1 MACTDT
7 VLICAERTSI
17 VEQAKNGT
25 RKGGRKAL
33 WAAVAVIAI
42 AAAGLTGYKITL
54 EKTITSQLEKRGGK
68 ASSVEADFLGRIH
81 LRDVTLPL
89 KDGSNVRIA
98 SVDGR
103 PKFLFL
109 TGMLNAS
116 GIDTEIGNYKISI
129 PSVAIEDA
137 NFDTA
142 MLKDTFGNSGLT
154 LPERVG
160 RFSAKRLT
168 AQEIK
173 VVQTVANNEQNI
185 VYKDV
190 ALEDINL
197 GKVARYTAGGTIF
210 DFTIQVPGEDGEKVT
225 DKMTGTMGAAEG
237 KDIDGVFLTRLY
249 TEKAGPDDK
258 EAKPVYGPF
267 SAKNIVMKT
276 KDANFSYDE
285 IRSNGFTAR
294 MPAVPFTE
302 TLEKLQSLENADE
315 LSQEETRELILQLSS
330 LFDTIGKGDVE
341 MLGMKIE
348 PTDASKGKGGIER
361 VAVAFDNQRMDATI
375 KGLAFSE
382 GQDYMKMEEASLK
395 GFSWATS
402 VEALKKFAALN
413 EDEVENFPFTTMLP
427 EFGTLRV
434 VGIDADLP
442 YEKSEDVDAGE
453 ENADEGEQAAT
464 EESSVPSLPERIQF
478 AMKSYEV
485 ALNKPYNG
493 IPTDVRVAYE
503 DMSIKVP
510 TQADDEFY
518 QQLRKLGYDSLTMS
532 SNFEASWDEANQDL
546 IIKDISISGKDMGS
560 VSMSGLM
567 GGLTKEFFSGDKV
580 MMQVALLGLKA
591 KQVNLKVEEK
601 GIIANAI
608 KIYAEEKDMSEDEVR
623 GTMSLMAAA
632 ALQELAAEQPQLQDV
647 ATAFSTFLAKPNI
660 FELTV
665 KSKAEKG
672 IGALEMVAASQ
683 DPTLLLDKVD
693 IEAKAE

>member
-1 MACTDT
+1 M
-7 VLICAERTSI
+7 
-17 VEQAKNGT
+17 EQAKNGT

-42 AAAGLTGYKITL
+42 AAAGLTGYKFTL

-116 GIDTEIGNYKISI
+116 GINTEIGNYRISI

-137 NFDTA
+137 NVDSA

-197 GKVARYTAGGTIF
+197 GKVARYTAGSTDF
-210 DFTIQVPGEDGEKVT
+210 DFTVEVPGEDGEKVT
-225 DKMTGTMGAAEG
+225 DKMTGTMGVAEG
-237 KDIDGVFLTRLY
+237 KDIDGVFLARLY

-276 KDANFSYDE
+276 KDVTFSYDE
-285 IRSNGFTAR
+285 VRSNGFSAR
-294 MPAVPFTE
+294 MPAVPFSE
-302 TLEKLQSLENADE
+302 TMQKLQSLDKTDE
-315 LSQEETRELILQLSS
+315 PSPAETRELILQLTS
-330 LFDTIGKGDVE
+330 LFETLGKGDVE
-341 MLGMKIE
+341 LIGMKIE
-348 PTDASKGKGGIER
+348 PADASKGKGGIER
-361 VAVAFDNQRMDATI
+361 IAVAFDNQKMDATI
-375 KGLAFSE
+375 KGFDFAE

-402 VEALKKFAALN
+402 IEGLKKFASLS
-413 EDEVENFPFTTMLP
+413 DDQVENFPYTTMLP
-427 EFGTLRV
+427 EFGTLRIA
-434 VGIDADLP
+434 GIDADLP
-442 YEKSEDVDAGE
+442 YDQSEEVDAGE
-453 ENADEGEQAAT
+453 ENADDAAQAST
-464 EESSVPSLPERIQF
+464 EETSVPSLPERIQF

-503 DMSIKVP
+503 DMSLKVP
-510 TQADDEFY
+510 AQGSDEFY
-518 QQLRKLGYDSLTMS
+518 QQLRKLGYDRLIIS
-532 SNFEASWDEANQDL
+532 SNFEANWDEANQNL

-567 GGLTKEFFSGDKV
+567 GGFTKEFFSGDKV
-580 MMQVALLGLKA
+580 MTQVALLGLKA
-591 KQVNLKVEEK
+591 RQVNLKIEEK
-601 GIIANAI
+601 GLIA
-608 KIYAEEKDMSEDEVR
+608 KGLKMYADENNMSEDEVR
-623 GTMSLMAAA
+623 STVSLIAAA
-632 ALQELAAEQPQLQDV
+632 ALQELTADQPQLQDV
-647 ATAFSTFLAKPNI
+647 VAAFSAFLAKPNI
-660 FELTV
+660 FELVV
-665 KSKAEKG
+665 KAKTDKG

-683 DPTLLLDKVD
+683 DPLTLLDKVD
-693 IEAKAE
+693 IEAKTE

>member
-54 EKTITSQLEKRGGK
+54 ENTITSQLEKRGGK

-116 GIDTEIGNYKISI
+116 GIDTEIGNYKVSI

-237 KDIDGVFLTRLY
+237 KDIDGVFLARLY

-361 VAVAFDNQRMDATI
+361 VAVAFDNQKMDATI

-478 AMKSYEV
+478 AMKNYEV

>member
-1 MACTDT
+1 M
-7 VLICAERTSI
+7 
-17 VEQAKNGT
+17 EQAKNGT

-54 EKTITSQLEKRGGK
+54 ENTITSQLEKRGGK

-116 GIDTEIGNYKISI
+116 GIDTEIGNYKVSI

-154 LPERVG
+154 LPDRVG

-237 KDIDGVFLTRLY
+237 KDIDGVFLARLY

-348 PTDASKGKGGIER
+348 PTDSSKGKGSIER
-361 VAVAFDNQRMDATI
+361 VAVAFDNQKMDATI

-478 AMKSYEV
+478 AMKNYEV

>member
-1 MACTDT
+1 
-7 VLICAERTSI
+7 
-17 VEQAKNGT
+17 VEQARNGT

-42 AAAGLTGYKITL
+42 AAAGLTGYKFTL

-116 GIDTEIGNYKISI
+116 GINTEIGNYRISI

-137 NFDTA
+137 NFDSA

-197 GKVARYTAGGTIF
+197 GKVARYTAGSTDF
-210 DFTIQVPGEDGEKVT
+210 DFTVEVPGEDGEKVT
-225 DKMTGTMGAAEG
+225 DKMTGTMGVAEG
-237 KDIDGVFLTRLY
+237 KDIDGVFLARLY

-276 KDANFSYDE
+276 KDVTFSYDE
-285 IRSNGFTAR
+285 VRSNGFSAR
-294 MPAVPFTE
+294 MPAVPFSE
-302 TLEKLQSLENADE
+302 TMQKLQSLDKTDE
-315 LSQEETRELILQLSS
+315 PSPAETRELILQLTS
-330 LFDTIGKGDVE
+330 LFETLGKGDVE
-341 MLGMKIE
+341 LIGMKIE
-348 PTDASKGKGGIER
+348 PADASKGKGGIER
-361 VAVAFDNQRMDATI
+361 IAVAFDNQKMDATI
-375 KGLAFSE
+375 KGFDFAE

-402 VEALKKFAALN
+402 IEGLKKFASLS
-413 EDEVENFPFTTMLP
+413 DDQVENFPYTTMLP
-427 EFGTLRV
+427 EFGTLRIA
-434 VGIDADLP
+434 GIDADLP
-442 YEKSEDVDAGE
+442 YDQSEDVDAGE
-453 ENADEGEQAAT
+453 ENTGDAAQAST
-464 EESSVPSLPERIQF
+464 EETSVPSLPERIQF

-503 DMSIKVP
+503 DMSLKVP
-510 TQADDEFY
+510 AQGSDEFY
-518 QQLRKLGYDSLTMS
+518 QQLRKLGYDRLIIS
-532 SNFEASWDEANQDL
+532 SNFEANWDEANQNL

-567 GGLTKEFFSGDKV
+567 GGFTKEFFSGDKV
-580 MMQVALLGLKA
+580 MTQVALLGLKA
-591 KQVNLKVEEK
+591 RQVNLKIEEK
-601 GIIANAI
+601 GLIA
-608 KIYAEEKDMSEDEVR
+608 KGLKMYADENNMSEDEVR
-623 GTMSLMAAA
+623 STVSLIAAA
-632 ALQELAAEQPQLQDV
+632 ALQELTADQPQLQDV
-647 ATAFSTFLAKPNI
+647 VAAFSAFLAKPNI
-660 FELTV
+660 FELVV
-665 KSKAEKG
+665 KAKTDKG

-683 DPTLLLDKVD
+683 DPLTLLDKVD
-693 IEAKAE
+693 IEAKTE

>member
-1 MACTDT
+1 M
-7 VLICAERTSI
+7 
-17 VEQAKNGT
+17 EQAKNGT

>member
-54 EKTITSQLEKRGGK
+54 ENTITSQLEKRGGK

-116 GIDTEIGNYKISI
+116 GIDTEIGNYKVSI

-237 KDIDGVFLTRLY
+237 KDIDGVFLARLY

-315 LSQEETRELILQLSS
+315 LSKEETRELILQLSS

-361 VAVAFDNQRMDATI
+361 VAVAFDNQKMDATI

-478 AMKSYEV
+478 AMKNYEV

>member
-1 MACTDT
+1 M
-7 VLICAERTSI
+7 
-17 VEQAKNGT
+17 EQAKNGT

-42 AAAGLTGYKITL
+42 AAAGLTGYKFTL
-54 EKTITSQLEKRGGK
+54 EKTITSQLEKRGGT

-116 GIDTEIGNYKISI
+116 GINTEIGNYRISI

-137 NFDTA
+137 NFDSA

-173 VVQTVANNEQNI
+173 VVQTVANNAQNI

-197 GKVARYTAGGTIF
+197 GKVARYTAGSTDF
-210 DFTIQVPGEDGEKVT
+210 DFTVEVPGEDGEKVT
-225 DKMTGTMGAAEG
+225 DKMTGTMGVAEG
-237 KDIDGVFLTRLY
+237 KDIDGVFLARLY

-276 KDANFSYDE
+276 KDVTFSYDE
-285 IRSNGFTAR
+285 VRSNGFSAR

-302 TLEKLQSLENADE
+302 TMQKLQSLEKTDE
-315 LSQEETRELILQLSS
+315 PSPAETRELILQLTS
-330 LFDTIGKGDVE
+330 LFETLGKGDVE
-341 MLGMKIE
+341 LIGMKIE
-348 PTDASKGKGGIER
+348 PADASKGKGGIER
-361 VAVAFDNQRMDATI
+361 IAVAFDNQKMDATI
-375 KGLAFSE
+375 KGFDFAE

-402 VEALKKFAALN
+402 IEALKKFASLS
-413 EDEVENFPFTTMLP
+413 DDQVENFPYTTMLP
-427 EFGTLRV
+427 EFGTLRIA
-434 VGIDADLP
+434 GIDADLP
-442 YEKSEDVDAGE
+442 YDQSEEVDAGE
-453 ENADEGEQAAT
+453 ENADDAAQAST
-464 EESSVPSLPERIQF
+464 EETSVPSLPERIQF

-503 DMSIKVP
+503 DMSLKVP
-510 TQADDEFY
+510 AQGSDEFY
-518 QQLRKLGYDSLTMS
+518 QQLRKLGYDRLIIS
-532 SNFEASWDEANQDL
+532 SNFEANWDEANQNL

-567 GGLTKEFFSGDKV
+567 GGFTKEFFSGDKV
-580 MMQVALLGLKA
+580 MTQVALLGLKA
-591 KQVNLKVEEK
+591 RQVNLKIEEK
-601 GIIANAI
+601 GLIA
-608 KIYAEEKDMSEDEVR
+608 KGLKMYADENNMSEDEVR
-623 GTMSLMAAA
+623 STVSLIAAA
-632 ALQELAAEQPQLQDV
+632 ALQELTADQPQLQDV
-647 ATAFSTFLAKPNI
+647 VAAFSAFLAKPNI
-660 FELTV
+660 FELVV
-665 KSKAEKG
+665 KAKTDKG

-683 DPTLLLDKVD
+683 DPLTLLDKVD
-693 IEAKAE
+693 IEAKTE

>member
-1 MACTDT
+1 M
-7 VLICAERTSI
+7 
-17 VEQAKNGT
+17 EQAKNGT

-116 GIDTEIGNYKISI
+116 GIDTEIGNYKVSI
-129 PSVAIEDA
+129 PNVAIEDA

-225 DKMTGTMGAAEG
+225 DKMAGTMGAAEG
-237 KDIDGVFLTRLY
+237 KDIDGVFLARLY

-315 LSQEETRELILQLSS
+315 LSQDETRELILQLSS

-361 VAVAFDNQRMDATI
+361 VAVAFDNQKMDATI

-413 EDEVENFPFTTMLP
+413 KDEVENFPFTTMLP

-478 AMKSYEV
+478 AMKNYEV

>member
-1 MACTDT
+1 M
-7 VLICAERTSI
+7 
-17 VEQAKNGT
+17 EQAKNGT

-54 EKTITSQLEKRGGK
+54 ENTITSQLEKRGGK

-116 GIDTEIGNYKISI
+116 GIDTEIGNYKVSI

-348 PTDASKGKGGIER
+348 PTDSSKGKGSIER
-361 VAVAFDNQRMDATI
+361 VAVAFDNQKMDATI

-478 AMKSYEV
+478 AMKNYEV

>member
-1 MACTDT
+1 M
-7 VLICAERTSI
+7 
-17 VEQAKNGT
+17 EQAKNGT

-54 EKTITSQLEKRGGK
+54 ENTITSQLEKRGGK

-116 GIDTEIGNYKISI
+116 GIDTEIGNYKVSI

-237 KDIDGVFLTRLY
+237 KDIDGVFLARLY

-361 VAVAFDNQRMDATI
+361 VAVAFDNQKMDATI

-478 AMKSYEV
+478 AMKNYEV

>member
-237 KDIDGVFLTRLY
+237 KDIDGVFLARLY

-315 LSQEETRELILQLSS
+315 LSQDETRELILQLSS

-361 VAVAFDNQRMDATI
+361 VAVAFDNQKMDATI

>member
-1 MACTDT
+1 
-7 VLICAERTSI
+7 

-42 AAAGLTGYKITL
+42 AAAGLTGYKFTL

-129 PSVAIEDA
+129 PSVVIDDA
-137 NFDTA
+137 NFDST

-190 ALEDINL
+190 ALEDITL
-197 GKVARYTAGGTIF
+197 GKVARYTAGGTDF
-210 DFTIQVPGEDGEKVT
+210 DFTIEVPGEDGEKVT
-225 DKMTGTMGAAEG
+225 DKMTGSMGVAEG
-237 KDIDGVFLTRLY
+237 KDIDGVFLARLY

-276 KDANFSYDE
+276 KDVTFSYDE
-285 IRSNGFTAR
+285 VRSNGFSAR

-302 TLEKLQSLENADE
+302 TLQKLQALEKADE
-315 LSQEETRELILQLSS
+315 LSPAETRELILQLTS
-330 LFDTIGKGDVE
+330 LFETIGKGDVE
-341 MLGMKIE
+341 MIGLKIE
-348 PTDASKGKGGIER
+348 PVDASKGKGGIEHI
-361 VAVAFDNQRMDATI
+361 AVAFDNQKMDATI
-375 KGLAFSE
+375 KGLGFAE

-402 VEALKKFAALN
+402 IEALKKFASLS
-413 EDEVENFPFTTMLP
+413 DDQVENFPYTTMLP

-442 YEKSEDVDAGE
+442 YDKSEDVDAGE
-453 ENADEGEQAAT
+453 EPADDADQAPT
-464 EESSVPSLPERIQF
+464 EETSVPSLPERIQF

-503 DMSIKVP
+503 DMSLKVP
-510 TQADDEFY
+510 AQGSDEFY
-518 QQLRKLGYDSLTMS
+518 QQLRKLGYDRLTMS
-532 SNFEASWDEANQDL
+532 SNFEANWDEANQTL
-546 IIKDISISGKDMGS
+546 NIKDISISGKDMGS

-567 GGLTKEFFSGDKV
+567 GGFTKEFFSGDKV
-580 MMQVALLGLKA
+580 MTQVALLGLKA
-591 KQVNLKVEEK
+591 KQVNLKIEEK
-601 GIIANAI
+601 GIIAKGI
-608 KIYAEEKDMSEDEVR
+608 KMYAEENNMSEDEVR
-623 GTMSLMAAA
+623 STVSLMAAA
-632 ALQELAAEQPQLQDV
+632 ALQELAADQPQLQDV

-665 KSKAEKG
+665 KAKADKG

-683 DPTLLLDKVD
+683 DPLTLLDKVD

>member
-1 MACTDT
+1 M
-7 VLICAERTSI
+7 
-17 VEQAKNGT
+17 EQAKNGT

-42 AAAGLTGYKITL
+42 AAAGLAGYKITL
-54 EKTITSQLEKRGGK
+54 EKTITAQLEKRGGA

-89 KDGSNVRIA
+89 KDGANVRIA
-98 SVDGR
+98 AVDGR

-137 NFDTA
+137 NFDSA

-160 RFSAKRLT
+160 RFSAKRVT
-168 AQEIK
+168 APEIRLI
-173 VVQTVANNEQNI
+173 QAVANNEQNV

-190 ALEDINL
+190 ALEGINL
-197 GKVARYTAGGTIF
+197 GKVAHYTVGGTAF
-210 DFTIQVPGEDGEKVT
+210 DFTIQLPGEDGEKVT

-237 KDIDGVFLTRLY
+237 KDIDGVFLARLY

-276 KDANFSYDE
+276 KDASFSYDE

-302 TLEKLQSLENADE
+302 TMEKLQSFENADE
-315 LSQEETRELILQLSS
+315 LSPEETRKLILQISS

-348 PTDASKGKGGIER
+348 PADATKGKGGIER
-361 VAVAFDNQRMDATI
+361 IAVAFDHQKMDATI
-375 KGLAFSE
+375 KGLAISE

-402 VEALKKFAALN
+402 VEALKKFAALR
-413 EDEVENFPFTTMLP
+413 EEEVENFPFTTMLP
-427 EFGTLRV
+427 EFGTLQV
-434 VGIDADLP
+434 VGVDVDLP
-442 YEKSEDVDAGE
+442 YDESEDVNAVE
-453 ENADEGEQAAT
+453 ENADDPDQAIA
-464 EESSVPSLPERIQF
+464 EESAVPSLPERMQF
-478 AMKSYEV
+478 TMKSYEV

-503 DMSIKVP
+503 DLSVKLP
-510 TQADDEFY
+510 KDDSYEFY
-518 QQLRKLGYDSLTMS
+518 QRLQRRGYDRLTMS
-532 SNFEASWDEANQDL
+532 SNFEASWDEASQNL
-546 IIKDISISGKDMGS
+546 TIKDISISGKDMAAI
-560 VSMSGLM
+560 SMSGLM

-591 KQVNLKVEEK
+591 RQVNLKIQDY
-601 GIIANAI
+601 GIIA
-608 KIYAEEKDMSEDEVR
+608 KGMQLYAEENDMTEEDVR
-623 GTMSLMAAA
+623 DVVSSLATAF
-632 ALQELAAEQPQLQDV
+632 LQGLNDEQPQLQNV
-647 ATAFSTFLAKPNI
+647 VTAFSTFLAKPNI

-672 IGALEMVAASQ
+672 LGALDVLAASQ
-683 DPTLLLDKVD
+683 NPVTLLDKVD
-693 IEAKAE
+693 IEARTE

>member
-1 MACTDT
+1 M
-7 VLICAERTSI
+7 
-17 VEQAKNGT
+17 EQAKNGT

-89 KDGSNVRIA
+89 KDGSNVHIA

-116 GIDTEIGNYKISI
+116 GIDTEFGNYKISI

-137 NFDTA
+137 NFDSA

-173 VVQTVANNEQNI
+173 VVQTVAKNEQNI

-197 GKVARYTAGGTIF
+197 GKVARYTAGSTDF
-210 DFTIQVPGEDGEKVT
+210 DFTVEVPGEDGENVT

-237 KDIDGVFLTRLY
+237 KDIDGVFLARLY

-276 KDANFSYDE
+276 KDASFSYDE

-302 TLEKLQSLENADE
+302 TLQKLQSLEKADE
-315 LSQEETRELILQLSS
+315 LSPAETRELILQLTS
-330 LFDTIGKGDVE
+330 LFETIGKGDVE

-348 PTDASKGKGGIER
+348 PADASKGKGGIER
-361 VAVAFDNQRMDATI
+361 IAVAFDNQKMDATI
-375 KGLAFSE
+375 KGFDFAE

-402 VEALKKFAALN
+402 IEALKKFASLS
-413 EDEVENFPFTTMLP
+413 DDQVENFPYTTMLP
-427 EFGTLRV
+427 ELGTLRIA
-434 VGIDADLP
+434 GIDADLP
-442 YEKSEDVDAGE
+442 YDQSEDVDAVE
-453 ENADEGEQAAT
+453 ENADDADQAST
-464 EESSVPSLPERIQF
+464 EETSVPSLPERIQF
-478 AMKSYEV
+478 ALKSYEV

-503 DMSIKVP
+503 DMSLKVP
-510 TQADDEFY
+510 AQGSDEFY
-518 QQLRKLGYDSLTMS
+518 QQLRKLGYDRLIIS
-532 SNFEASWDEANQDL
+532 SNFEANWDEANQNL

-567 GGLTKEFFSGDKV
+567 GGFTKEFFSGDKV
-580 MMQVALLGLKA
+580 MTQVALLGLKA
-591 KQVNLKVEEK
+591 RQVNLKIEEK
-601 GIIANAI
+601 GIIAKGI
-608 KIYAEEKDMSEDEVR
+608 KMYAKENNMSEDEVR
-623 GTMSLMAAA
+623 STVSLVAAA
-632 ALQELAAEQPQLQDV
+632 ALQELAADQPQLQEV
-647 ATAFSTFLAKPNI
+647 AAAFSTFLAKPNI
-660 FELTV
+660 FELVV
-665 KSKAEKG
+665 KAKADKG

-683 DPTLLLDKVD
+683 DPLTLLDKVD
-693 IEAKAE
+693 IEAKTE

>member
-1 MACTDT
+1 M
-7 VLICAERTSI
+7 
-17 VEQAKNGT
+17 EQAKNGT

-42 AAAGLTGYKITL
+42 AAAGLTGYKFTL

-116 GIDTEIGNYKISI
+116 GINTEIGNYRISI

-137 NFDTA
+137 NFDSA

-197 GKVARYTAGGTIF
+197 GKVARYTAGSTDF
-210 DFTIQVPGEDGEKVT
+210 DFTVEVPGEDGEKVT
-225 DKMTGTMGAAEG
+225 DKMTGTMGVAEG
-237 KDIDGVFLTRLY
+237 KDIDGVFLARLY

-276 KDANFSYDE
+276 KDVTFSYDE
-285 IRSNGFTAR
+285 VRSNGFSAR

-302 TLEKLQSLENADE
+302 TMQKLQSLEKTDE
-315 LSQEETRELILQLSS
+315 PSPAETRELILQLTS
-330 LFDTIGKGDVE
+330 LFETLGKGDVE
-341 MLGMKIE
+341 LIGMKIE
-348 PTDASKGKGGIER
+348 PADASKGKGGIER
-361 VAVAFDNQRMDATI
+361 IAVAFDNQKMDATI
-375 KGLAFSE
+375 KGFDFAE

-402 VEALKKFAALN
+402 IEALKKFASLS
-413 EDEVENFPFTTMLP
+413 DDQVENFPYTTMLP
-427 EFGTLRV
+427 EFGTLRIA
-434 VGIDADLP
+434 GIDADLP
-442 YEKSEDVDAGE
+442 YDQSEEVDAGE
-453 ENADEGEQAAT
+453 ENADDAAQAST
-464 EESSVPSLPERIQF
+464 EETSVPSLPERIQF

-503 DMSIKVP
+503 DMSLKVP
-510 TQADDEFY
+510 AQGSDEFY
-518 QQLRKLGYDSLTMS
+518 QQLRKLGYDRLIIS
-532 SNFEASWDEANQDL
+532 SNFEANWDEANQNL

-567 GGLTKEFFSGDKV
+567 GGFTKEFFSGDKV
-580 MMQVALLGLKA
+580 MTQVALLGLKA
-591 KQVNLKVEEK
+591 RQVNLKIEEK
-601 GIIANAI
+601 GLIA
-608 KIYAEEKDMSEDEVR
+608 KGLKMYADENNMSEDEVR
-623 GTMSLMAAA
+623 STVSLIAAA
-632 ALQELAAEQPQLQDV
+632 ALQELTADQPQLQDV
-647 ATAFSTFLAKPNI
+647 VAAFSAFLAKPNI
-660 FELTV
+660 FELVV
-665 KSKAEKG
+665 KAKTDKG

-683 DPTLLLDKVD
+683 DPLTLLDKVD
-693 IEAKAE
+693 IEAKTE

>member
-1 MACTDT
+1 M
-7 VLICAERTSI
+7 
-17 VEQAKNGT
+17 EQAKNGT
-25 RKGGRKAL
+25 RKGGRNAL

-361 VAVAFDNQRMDATI
+361 VAVAFDNQKMDATI

>member
-1 MACTDT
+1 
-7 VLICAERTSI
+7 
-17 VEQAKNGT
+17 VEQAKDGT
-25 RKGGRKAL
+25 RKGRRKAL

-42 AAAGLTGYKITL
+42 AAAGLTGYKFTL

-116 GIDTEIGNYKISI
+116 GINTEIGNYRISI

-137 NFDTA
+137 NFDSA

-154 LPERVG
+154 LPERVA

-197 GKVARYTAGGTIF
+197 GKVARYTAGSTDF
-210 DFTIQVPGEDGEKVT
+210 DFTVEVPGEDGEKVT
-225 DKMTGTMGAAEG
+225 DKMTGTMGVAEG
-237 KDIDGVFLTRLY
+237 KDIDGVFLARLY

-276 KDANFSYDE
+276 KDVTFSYDE
-285 IRSNGFTAR
+285 VRSNGFSAR

-302 TLEKLQSLENADE
+302 TMQKLQSLEKTDE
-315 LSQEETRELILQLSS
+315 PSPAETRELILQLTS
-330 LFDTIGKGDVE
+330 LFETLGKGDVE
-341 MLGMKIE
+341 LIGMKIE
-348 PTDASKGKGGIER
+348 PADASKGKGGIER
-361 VAVAFDNQRMDATI
+361 IAVAFDNQKMDATI
-375 KGLAFSE
+375 KGFDFAE

-402 VEALKKFAALN
+402 IEALKKFASLS
-413 EDEVENFPFTTMLP
+413 DDQVENFPYTTMLP
-427 EFGTLRV
+427 EFGTLRIA
-434 VGIDADLP
+434 GIDADLP
-442 YEKSEDVDAGE
+442 YDQSEEVDAGE
-453 ENADEGEQAAT
+453 ENADDAAQAST
-464 EESSVPSLPERIQF
+464 EETSVPSLPERIQF

-503 DMSIKVP
+503 DMSLKVP
-510 TQADDEFY
+510 AQGSDEFY
-518 QQLRKLGYDSLTMS
+518 QQLRKLGYDRLIIS
-532 SNFEASWDEANQDL
+532 SNFEANWDEANQNL

-567 GGLTKEFFSGDKV
+567 GGFTKEFFSGDKV
-580 MMQVALLGLKA
+580 MTQVALLGLKA
-591 KQVNLKVEEK
+591 RQVNLKIEEK
-601 GIIANAI
+601 GLIA
-608 KIYAEEKDMSEDEVR
+608 KGLKMYADENNMSEDEVR
-623 GTMSLMAAA
+623 STVSLIAAA
-632 ALQELAAEQPQLQDV
+632 ALQELTADQPQLQDV
-647 ATAFSTFLAKPNI
+647 VAAFSAFLAKPNI
-660 FELTV
+660 FELVV
-665 KSKAEKG
+665 KAKTDKG

-683 DPTLLLDKVD
+683 DPLTLLDKVD
-693 IEAKAE
+693 IEAKTE

>member
-1 MACTDT
+1 M
-7 VLICAERTSI
+7 
-17 VEQAKNGT
+17 EQAKNGT

-42 AAAGLTGYKITL
+42 AAAGLTGYKFTL

-116 GIDTEIGNYKISI
+116 GINTEIGNYRISI

-137 NFDTA
+137 NFDSA

-197 GKVARYTAGGTIF
+197 GKVARYTAGSTDF
-210 DFTIQVPGEDGEKVT
+210 DFTVEVPGEDGEKVT
-225 DKMTGTMGAAEG
+225 DKMTGTMGVAEG
-237 KDIDGVFLTRLY
+237 KDIDGVFLARLY

-276 KDANFSYDE
+276 KDVTFSYDE
-285 IRSNGFTAR
+285 VRSNGFSAR

-302 TLEKLQSLENADE
+302 TMQKLQSLEKTDE
-315 LSQEETRELILQLSS
+315 PSPAETRELILQLTS
-330 LFDTIGKGDVE
+330 LFETLGKGDVE
-341 MLGMKIE
+341 LIGMKIE
-348 PTDASKGKGGIER
+348 PADASKGKGGIER
-361 VAVAFDNQRMDATI
+361 IAVAFDNQKMDATI
-375 KGLAFSE
+375 KGFDFAE

-402 VEALKKFAALN
+402 IEALKKFASLS
-413 EDEVENFPFTTMLP
+413 DDQVENFPYTTMLP
-427 EFGTLRV
+427 EFGTLRIA
-434 VGIDADLP
+434 GIDADLP
-442 YEKSEDVDAGE
+442 YDQSEEVDAGE
-453 ENADEGEQAAT
+453 ENADDAAQAST
-464 EESSVPSLPERIQF
+464 EETSVPSLPERIQF

-503 DMSIKVP
+503 DMSLKVP
-510 TQADDEFY
+510 AQGSDEFY
-518 QQLRKLGYDSLTMS
+518 QQLRKLGYDRLIIS
-532 SNFEASWDEANQDL
+532 SNFEANWDEANQNL

-567 GGLTKEFFSGDKV
+567 GGFTKEFFSGDKV
-580 MMQVALLGLKA
+580 MTQVALLGLKA
-591 KQVNLKVEEK
+591 RQVNLKIEEK
-601 GIIANAI
+601 GLIA
-608 KIYAEEKDMSEDEVR
+608 KGLKMYADENNMSEDEVR
-623 GTMSLMAAA
+623 STVSLIAAA
-632 ALQELAAEQPQLQDV
+632 ALQELTADQPQLQDV
-647 ATAFSTFLAKPNI
+647 AAAFSAFLAKPNI
-660 FELTV
+660 FELVV
-665 KSKAEKG
+665 KAKTDKG

-683 DPTLLLDKVD
+683 DPLTLLDKVD
-693 IEAKAE
+693 IEAKTE

>member
-1 MACTDT
+1 M
-7 VLICAERTSI
+7 
-17 VEQAKNGT
+17 EQAKNGT

-129 PSVAIEDA
+129 PSVAIEEA
-137 NFDTA
+137 NFDGA

-197 GKVARYTAGGTIF
+197 GKVTRYTAGGTAF
-210 DFTIQVPGEDGEKVT
+210 DFTIEVPGEDGEKVT

-237 KDIDGVFLTRLY
+237 KDIDGVFLARLY

-276 KDANFSYDE
+276 KDASFSYDE

-302 TLEKLQSLENADE
+302 TLEKLQSLEKANE
-315 LSQEETRELILQLSS
+315 LSPEETRELILQLSS

-361 VAVAFDNQRMDATI
+361 IAVAFDNQKMDATI
-375 KGLAFSE
+375 KGFAFSE

-402 VEALKKFAALN
+402 VEALKKFASLN
-413 EDEVENFPFTTMLP
+413 DDEIENFPFTTMLP

-442 YEKSEDVDAGE
+442 YEKSEDVDADE
-453 ENADEGEQAAT
+453 ETSDDTDQAAA

-503 DMSIKVP
+503 DMSLKVP

-518 QQLRKLGYDSLTMS
+518 QQLRKLGYDRLTMS
-532 SNFEASWDEANQDL
+532 SNFEASWDEANQNL
-546 IIKDISISGKDMGS
+546 IIKDISISGKDMGA

-567 GGLTKEFFSGDKV
+567 GGFTKEFFSGDKV

-591 KQVNLKVEEK
+591 QQVNLKVEEK
-601 GIIANAI
+601 GLIAKGI
-608 KIYAEEKDMSEDEVR
+608 KLYAEENNMSEDEVR
-623 GTMSLMAAA
+623 STMSLIAAA
-632 ALQELAAEQPQLQDV
+632 ALQELVVDQPQLQNV
-647 ATAFSTFLAKPNI
+647 VTTLSTFFAKPNI

-665 KSKAEKG
+665 KAKAEKG
-672 IGALEMVAASQ
+672 IGALEMLAASQ
-683 DPTLLLDKVD
+683 DPISLLDKVD
-693 IEAKAE
+693 IEAKTE

>member
-17 VEQAKNGT
+17 VEQAKDGT

-42 AAAGLTGYKITL
+42 AAAGLTGYRITL

-68 ASSVEADFLGRIH
+68 ASSIEADFLGRIH

-197 GKVARYTAGGTIF
+197 GKVARYTAGGTAF
-210 DFTIQVPGEDGEKVT
+210 DFTIQVLGEDGEKVA

-237 KDIDGVFLTRLY
+237 KDIDGVFLARLY

-276 KDANFSYDE
+276 KDASFSYDE

-302 TLEKLQSLENADE
+302 TLKKLQSLENADE
-315 LSQEETRELILQLSS
+315 LSPEETRELILQVSS

-361 VAVAFDNQRMDATI
+361 VAVAFDNQKMDATI

-413 EDEVENFPFTTMLP
+413 EEEVENFPFTTMLP
-427 EFGTLRV
+427 EFGTLKV

-442 YEKSEDVDAGE
+442 YEKSEDVDADESDGGDEAAIE
-453 ENADEGEQAAT
+453 EP
-464 EESSVPSLPERIQF
+464 SVPSLPERIQF
-478 AMKSYEV
+478 AMKSYEI

-503 DMSIKVP
+503 DMSLKVP

-532 SNFEASWDEANQDL
+532 SNFEASWDEANQNL

-591 KQVNLKVEEK
+591 KQVNLKIEEK
-601 GIIANAI
+601 GIIAKAI
-608 KIYAEEKDMSEDEVR
+608 KIYAEEKEVSEDEVR
-623 GTMSLMAAA
+623 SVMSLMAAA
-632 ALQELAAEQPQLQDV
+632 SLQDLAADQPQLQDV

-665 KSKAEKG
+665 KAKAEKG

-683 DPTLLLDKVD
+683 DPILLLDKVD

>member
-1 MACTDT
+1 
-7 VLICAERTSI
+7 

-42 AAAGLTGYKITL
+42 AAAGLTGYKFTL

-129 PSVAIEDA
+129 PSVVIEDA
-137 NFDTA
+137 NFDST

-190 ALEDINL
+190 ALEDITL
-197 GKVARYTAGGTIF
+197 GKVARYTAGGTDF
-210 DFTIQVPGEDGEKVT
+210 DFTIEVPGEDGEKVT
-225 DKMTGTMGAAEG
+225 DKMTGSMGGAEG
-237 KDIDGVFLTRLY
+237 KDIDGVFLARLY

-276 KDANFSYDE
+276 KDVTFSYDE
-285 IRSNGFTAR
+285 VRSNGFSAR

-302 TLEKLQSLENADE
+302 TLQKLQVLEKADE
-315 LSQEETRELILQLSS
+315 LSPAETRELILQLTS
-330 LFDTIGKGDVE
+330 LFETIGKGDVE
-341 MLGMKIE
+341 MIGLKIE
-348 PTDASKGKGGIER
+348 PVDASKGKGGIER
-361 VAVAFDNQRMDATI
+361 IAVGFDNQKMDATI
-375 KGLAFSE
+375 KGFGFAE

-402 VEALKKFAALN
+402 IEALKKFASLS
-413 EDEVENFPFTTMLP
+413 DDQVENFPYTTLLP

-442 YEKSEDVDAGE
+442 YDKSEDVDAGE
-453 ENADEGEQAAT
+453 GNADDADQAAT
-464 EESSVPSLPERIQF
+464 EETSVPSLPERIQF

-503 DMSIKVP
+503 DMSLKVP
-510 TQADDEFY
+510 AQGSDEFY
-518 QQLRKLGYDSLTMS
+518 QQLRKLGYDRLTMS
-532 SNFEASWDEANQDL
+532 SNFEANWDEANQTL
-546 IIKDISISGKDMGS
+546 NIKDISISGKDMGS

-567 GGLTKEFFSGDKV
+567 GGFTKEFFSGDKV
-580 MMQVALLGLKA
+580 MTQVALLGLKA
-591 KQVNLKVEEK
+591 KQVNLKIEEK
-601 GIIANAI
+601 GIIAKGI
-608 KIYAEEKDMSEDEVR
+608 KMYAEENNMSEDEVR
-623 GTMSLMAAA
+623 STVSLMAAA
-632 ALQELAAEQPQLQDV
+632 ALQELAADQPQLQDV

-665 KSKAEKG
+665 KAKADKG
-672 IGALEMVAASQ
+672 IGALEVVAASQ
-683 DPTLLLDKVD
+683 DPLTLLDKVD

>member
-1 MACTDT
+1 M
-7 VLICAERTSI
+7 
-17 VEQAKNGT
+17 EQAKNGT

-42 AAAGLTGYKITL
+42 AAAGLTGYKFTL

-116 GIDTEIGNYKISI
+116 GINTEIGNYRISI

-137 NFDTA
+137 NFDSA

-197 GKVARYTAGGTIF
+197 GKVARYTAGSTDF
-210 DFTIQVPGEDGEKVT
+210 DFTVEVPGEDGEKVT
-225 DKMTGTMGAAEG
+225 DKMTGTMGVAEG
-237 KDIDGVFLTRLY
+237 KDIDGVFLARLY

-276 KDANFSYDE
+276 KDVTFSYDE
-285 IRSNGFTAR
+285 VRSNGFSAR
-294 MPAVPFTE
+294 MPAVPFSE
-302 TLEKLQSLENADE
+302 TMQKLQSLDKTDE
-315 LSQEETRELILQLSS
+315 PSPAETRELILQLTS
-330 LFDTIGKGDVE
+330 LFETLGKGDVE
-341 MLGMKIE
+341 LIGMKIE
-348 PTDASKGKGGIER
+348 PADASKGKGGIER
-361 VAVAFDNQRMDATI
+361 IAVAFDNQKMDATI
-375 KGLAFSE
+375 KGFDFAE

-402 VEALKKFAALN
+402 IEGLKKFASLS
-413 EDEVENFPFTTMLP
+413 DDQVENFPYTTMLP
-427 EFGTLRV
+427 EFGTLRIA
-434 VGIDADLP
+434 GIDADLP
-442 YEKSEDVDAGE
+442 YDQSEDVDAGE
-453 ENADEGEQAAT
+453 ENTGDAAQAST
-464 EESSVPSLPERIQF
+464 EETSVPSLPERIQF

-503 DMSIKVP
+503 DMSLKVP
-510 TQADDEFY
+510 AQGSDEFY
-518 QQLRKLGYDSLTMS
+518 QQLRKLGYDRLIIS
-532 SNFEASWDEANQDL
+532 SNFEANWDEANQNL

-567 GGLTKEFFSGDKV
+567 GGFTKEFFSGDKV
-580 MMQVALLGLKA
+580 MTQVALLGLKA
-591 KQVNLKVEEK
+591 RQVNLKIEEK
-601 GIIANAI
+601 GLIA
-608 KIYAEEKDMSEDEVR
+608 KGLKMYADENNMSEDEVR
-623 GTMSLMAAA
+623 STVSLIAAA
-632 ALQELAAEQPQLQDV
+632 ALQELTADQPQLQDV
-647 ATAFSTFLAKPNI
+647 VAAFSAFLAKPNI
-660 FELTV
+660 FELVV
-665 KSKAEKG
+665 KAKTDKG

-683 DPTLLLDKVD
+683 DPLTLLDKVD
-693 IEAKAE
+693 IEAKTE

>member
-1 MACTDT
+1 
-7 VLICAERTSI
+7 

-42 AAAGLTGYKITL
+42 AAAGLTGYKFTL
-54 EKTITSQLEKRGGK
+54 EKTITSQLEKRGGT

-116 GIDTEIGNYKISI
+116 GINTEIGNYRISI

-137 NFDTA
+137 NFDSA

-173 VVQTVANNEQNI
+173 VVQTVANNAQNI

-197 GKVARYTAGGTIF
+197 GKVARYTAGSTDF
-210 DFTIQVPGEDGEKVT
+210 DFTVEVPGEDGEKVT
-225 DKMTGTMGAAEG
+225 DKMTGTMGVAEG
-237 KDIDGVFLTRLY
+237 KDIDGVFLARLY

-276 KDANFSYDE
+276 KDVTFSYDE
-285 IRSNGFTAR
+285 VRSNGFSAR

-302 TLEKLQSLENADE
+302 TMQKLQSLEKTDE
-315 LSQEETRELILQLSS
+315 PSPAETRELILQLTS
-330 LFDTIGKGDVE
+330 LFETLGKGDVE
-341 MLGMKIE
+341 LIGMKIE
-348 PTDASKGKGGIER
+348 PADASKGKGGIER
-361 VAVAFDNQRMDATI
+361 IAVAFDNQKMDATI
-375 KGLAFSE
+375 KGFDFAE

-402 VEALKKFAALN
+402 IEALKKFASLS
-413 EDEVENFPFTTMLP
+413 DDQVENFPYTTMLP
-427 EFGTLRV
+427 EFGTLRIA
-434 VGIDADLP
+434 GIDADLP
-442 YEKSEDVDAGE
+442 YDQSEEVDAGE
-453 ENADEGEQAAT
+453 ENADDAAQAST
-464 EESSVPSLPERIQF
+464 EETSVPSLPERIQF

-503 DMSIKVP
+503 DMSLKVP
-510 TQADDEFY
+510 AQGSDEFY
-518 QQLRKLGYDSLTMS
+518 QQLRKLGYDRLIIS
-532 SNFEASWDEANQDL
+532 SNFEANWDEANQNL

-567 GGLTKEFFSGDKV
+567 GGFTKEFFSGDKV
-580 MMQVALLGLKA
+580 MTQVALLGLKA
-591 KQVNLKVEEK
+591 RQVNLKIEEK
-601 GIIANAI
+601 GLIA
-608 KIYAEEKDMSEDEVR
+608 KGLKMYADENNMSEDEVR
-623 GTMSLMAAA
+623 STVSLIAAA
-632 ALQELAAEQPQLQDV
+632 ALQELTADQPQLQDV
-647 ATAFSTFLAKPNI
+647 VAAFSAFLAKPNI
-660 FELTV
+660 FELVV
-665 KSKAEKG
+665 KAKTDKG

-683 DPTLLLDKVD
+683 DPLTLLDKVD
-693 IEAKAE
+693 IEAKTE

>member
-1 MACTDT
+1 M
-7 VLICAERTSI
+7 
-17 VEQAKNGT
+17 EQAKNGT

-42 AAAGLTGYKITL
+42 AAAGLTGYKFTL

-89 KDGSNVRIA
+89 KDGSSVRIA

-129 PSVAIEDA
+129 PSVVIEDA
-137 NFDTA
+137 NFDST

-190 ALEDINL
+190 ALEDITL
-197 GKVARYTAGGTIF
+197 GKVARYTAGGTDF
-210 DFTIQVPGEDGEKVT
+210 DFTIEVPGEDGEKVT
-225 DKMTGTMGAAEG
+225 DKMTGSMGVAEG
-237 KDIDGVFLTRLY
+237 KDIDGVFLARLY

-276 KDANFSYDE
+276 KDVTFSYDE
-285 IRSNGFTAR
+285 VRSNGFSAR

-302 TLEKLQSLENADE
+302 TLQKLQALEKADE
-315 LSQEETRELILQLSS
+315 LSPPETRELILLLTS
-330 LFDTIGKGDVE
+330 LFETIGKGDVE
-341 MLGMKIE
+341 MIGLKIE
-348 PTDASKGKGGIER
+348 PTDSSKGKGGIER
-361 VAVAFDNQRMDATI
+361 IAVGFDNQKMDATI
-375 KGLAFSE
+375 KGFGFAE

-402 VEALKKFAALN
+402 IEALKKFASLS
-413 EDEVENFPFTTMLP
+413 DDQVENFPYTTMLP

-442 YEKSEDVDAGE
+442 YDKSEDVDAGE
-453 ENADEGEQAAT
+453 ENADDADQAAT
-464 EESSVPSLPERIQF
+464 EETSVPSLPERIQF

-503 DMSIKVP
+503 DMSLKVP
-510 TQADDEFY
+510 AQGSDEFY
-518 QQLRKLGYDSLTMS
+518 QQLRKLGYDRLTMS
-532 SNFEASWDEANQDL
+532 SNFEANWDEANQTL
-546 IIKDISISGKDMGS
+546 NIKDISISGKDMGS

-567 GGLTKEFFSGDKV
+567 GGFTKEFFSGDKV
-580 MMQVALLGLKA
+580 MTQVALLGLKA
-591 KQVNLKVEEK
+591 KQVNLKIEEK
-601 GIIANAI
+601 GIIAKGI
-608 KIYAEEKDMSEDEVR
+608 KMYAEENNMSEDEVR
-623 GTMSLMAAA
+623 STVSLMAAA
-632 ALQELAAEQPQLQDV
+632 ALQELAADQPQLQDV

-665 KSKAEKG
+665 KAKADKG

-683 DPTLLLDKVD
+683 DPLTLLDKVD

>member
-1 MACTDT
+1 M
-7 VLICAERTSI
+7 
-17 VEQAKNGT
+17 EQAKNGT

-54 EKTITSQLEKRGGK
+54 ENTITSQLEKRGGK

-116 GIDTEIGNYKISI
+116 GIDTEIGNYKVSI

-237 KDIDGVFLTRLY
+237 KDIDGVFLARLY

-348 PTDASKGKGGIER
+348 PTDSSKGKGSIER
-361 VAVAFDNQRMDATI
+361 VAVAFDNQKMDATI

-478 AMKSYEV
+478 AMKNYEV

>member
-1 MACTDT
+1 M
-7 VLICAERTSI
+7 
-17 VEQAKNGT
+17 EQAKNGT

-173 VVQTVANNEQNI
+173 VIQTVANNEQNI

-197 GKVARYTAGGTIF
+197 GKVARYTAGGTAF
-210 DFTIQVPGEDGEKVT
+210 DFTIQVPGEDGEKVS
-225 DKMTGTMGAAEG
+225 DKMTGTMGPTEG
-237 KDIDGVFLTRLY
+237 KDIDGVFLARLY

-285 IRSNGFTAR
+285 IRSSGFTAR

-302 TLEKLQSLENADE
+302 TLNKLQSLENADE
-315 LSQEETRELILQLSS
+315 LSPEETRELILQLSS
-330 LFDTIGKGDVE
+330 LFDMIGKGDVE

-361 VAVAFDNQRMDATI
+361 VAVSFDNQKMDATI

-427 EFGTLRV
+427 EFGTLKV

-453 ENADEGEQAAT
+453 ENADDGDQAVT
-464 EESSVPSLPERIQF
+464 EEPSVPSLPERIQF

-503 DMSIKVP
+503 DMSLKVP

-518 QQLRKLGYDSLTMS
+518 QQLRALGYDSLTMS
-532 SNFEASWDEANQDL
+532 SNFEASWDEANQNL
-546 IIKDISISGKDMGS
+546 IIKDISISGKDMGT

-591 KQVNLKVEEK
+591 KQVNLKIEEK
-601 GIIANAI
+601 GIISKAI
-608 KIYAEEKDMSEDEVR
+608 KTYAKEKDMSEDEVR
-623 GTMSLMAAA
+623 STVSLMAAA
-632 ALQELAAEQPQLQDV
+632 SLQELAADQPQLQDV

-660 FELTV
+660 FELSV
-665 KSKAEKG
+665 KAKAEKG

-683 DPTLLLDKVD
+683 DPLTLLDKVD

>member
-1 MACTDT
+1 M
-7 VLICAERTSI
+7 
-17 VEQAKNGT
+17 EQAKNGT

-54 EKTITSQLEKRGGK
+54 ENTITSQLEKRGGK

-237 KDIDGVFLTRLY
+237 KDIDGVFLARLY

-361 VAVAFDNQRMDATI
+361 VAVAFDNQKMDATI

-478 AMKSYEV
+478 AMKNYEV

>member
-1 MACTDT
+1 M
-7 VLICAERTSI
+7 
-17 VEQAKNGT
+17 EQAKNGT

-54 EKTITSQLEKRGGK
+54 ENTITSQLEKRGGK

-116 GIDTEIGNYKISI
+116 GIDTEIGNYKVSI

-237 KDIDGVFLTRLY
+237 KDIDGVFLARLY

-348 PTDASKGKGGIER
+348 PTDSSKGKGGIER
-361 VAVAFDNQRMDATI
+361 VAVAFDNQKMDATI

-478 AMKSYEV
+478 AMKNYEV

>member
-1 MACTDT
+1 M
-7 VLICAERTSI
+7 
-17 VEQAKNGT
+17 EQAKNGT

-42 AAAGLTGYKITL
+42 AAAGLTGYKFTL

-129 PSVAIEDA
+129 PSVVIEDA
-137 NFDTA
+137 NFDST

-190 ALEDINL
+190 ALEDITL
-197 GKVARYTAGGTIF
+197 GKVARYTAGGTDF
-210 DFTIQVPGEDGEKVT
+210 DFTIEVPGEDGEKVT
-225 DKMTGTMGAAEG
+225 DKMTGSMGGAEG
-237 KDIDGVFLTRLY
+237 KDIDGVFLARLY

-276 KDANFSYDE
+276 KDVTFSYDE
-285 IRSNGFTAR
+285 VRSNGFSAR

-302 TLEKLQSLENADE
+302 TLQKLQVLEKADE
-315 LSQEETRELILQLSS
+315 LSPAETRELILQLTS
-330 LFDTIGKGDVE
+330 LFETIGKGDVE
-341 MLGMKIE
+341 MIGLKIE
-348 PTDASKGKGGIER
+348 PVDASKGKGGIER
-361 VAVAFDNQRMDATI
+361 IAVGFDNQKMDATI
-375 KGLAFSE
+375 KGFGFAE

-402 VEALKKFAALN
+402 IEALKKFASLS
-413 EDEVENFPFTTMLP
+413 DDQVENFPYTTLLP

-442 YEKSEDVDAGE
+442 YDKSEDVDAGE
-453 ENADEGEQAAT
+453 GNADDADQAAT
-464 EESSVPSLPERIQF
+464 EETSVPSLPERIQF

-503 DMSIKVP
+503 DMSLKVP
-510 TQADDEFY
+510 AQGSDEFY
-518 QQLRKLGYDSLTMS
+518 QQLRKLGYDRLTMS
-532 SNFEASWDEANQDL
+532 SNFEANWDEANQTL
-546 IIKDISISGKDMGS
+546 NIKDISISGKDMGS

-567 GGLTKEFFSGDKV
+567 GGFTKEFFSGDKV
-580 MMQVALLGLKA
+580 MTQVALLGLKA
-591 KQVNLKVEEK
+591 KQVNLKIEEK
-601 GIIANAI
+601 GIIAKGI
-608 KIYAEEKDMSEDEVR
+608 KMYAEENNMSEDEVR
-623 GTMSLMAAA
+623 STVSLMAAA
-632 ALQELAAEQPQLQDV
+632 ALQELAADQPQLQDV

-665 KSKAEKG
+665 KAKADKG
-672 IGALEMVAASQ
+672 IGALEVVAASQ
-683 DPTLLLDKVD
+683 DPLTLLDKVD

>member
-1 MACTDT
+1 M
-7 VLICAERTSI
+7 
-17 VEQAKNGT
+17 EQAKNGT

-173 VVQTVANNEQNI
+173 VIQTVANNEQNI

-197 GKVARYTAGGTIF
+197 GKVARYTAGGTAF
-210 DFTIQVPGEDGEKVT
+210 DFTIQVPGEDGEKVS

-237 KDIDGVFLTRLY
+237 KDIDGVFLARLY

-285 IRSNGFTAR
+285 IRSSGFTAR

-302 TLEKLQSLENADE
+302 TLNKLQSLENADE
-315 LSQEETRELILQLSS
+315 LSPEETRELILQLSS
-330 LFDTIGKGDVE
+330 LFDMIGKGDVE

-361 VAVAFDNQRMDATI
+361 VAVSFDNQKMDATI

-402 VEALKKFAALN
+402 VEALK
-413 EDEVENFPFTTMLP
+413 
-427 EFGTLRV
+427 
-434 VGIDADLP
+434 
-442 YEKSEDVDAGE
+442 
-453 ENADEGEQAAT
+453 
-464 EESSVPSLPERIQF
+464 SLPR
-478 AMKSYEV
+478 
-485 ALNKPYNG
+485 
-493 IPTDVRVAYE
+493 
-503 DMSIKVP
+503 
-510 TQADDEFY
+510 
-518 QQLRKLGYDSLTMS
+518 
-532 SNFEASWDEANQDL
+532 
-546 IIKDISISGKDMGS
+546 
-560 VSMSGLM
+560 
-567 GGLTKEFFSGDKV
+567 
-580 MMQVALLGLKA
+580 
-591 KQVNLKVEEK
+591 
-601 GIIANAI
+601 
-608 KIYAEEKDMSEDEVR
+608 
-623 GTMSLMAAA
+623 
-632 ALQELAAEQPQLQDV
+632 
-647 ATAFSTFLAKPNI
+647 
-660 FELTV
+660 
-665 KSKAEKG
+665 
-672 IGALEMVAASQ
+672 
-683 DPTLLLDKVD
+683 
-693 IEAKAE
+693 

>member
-1 MACTDT
+1 M
-7 VLICAERTSI
+7 
-17 VEQAKNGT
+17 EQAKNGT

-42 AAAGLTGYKITL
+42 AAAGLTGYKFTL

-129 PSVAIEDA
+129 PSVVIDDA
-137 NFDTA
+137 NFDST

-190 ALEDINL
+190 ALEDITL
-197 GKVARYTAGGTIF
+197 GKVARYTAGGTDF
-210 DFTIQVPGEDGEKVT
+210 DFTIEVPGEDGEKVT
-225 DKMTGTMGAAEG
+225 DKMTGSMGVAEG
-237 KDIDGVFLTRLY
+237 KDIDGVFLARLY

-276 KDANFSYDE
+276 KDVTFSYDE
-285 IRSNGFTAR
+285 VRSNGFSAR

-302 TLEKLQSLENADE
+302 TLQKLQALEKADE
-315 LSQEETRELILQLSS
+315 LSPAETRELILQLTS
-330 LFDTIGKGDVE
+330 LFETIGKGDVE
-341 MLGMKIE
+341 MIGLKIE
-348 PTDASKGKGGIER
+348 PVDASKGKGGIEHI
-361 VAVAFDNQRMDATI
+361 AVAFDNQKMDATI
-375 KGLAFSE
+375 KGLGFAE

-402 VEALKKFAALN
+402 IEALKKFASLS
-413 EDEVENFPFTTMLP
+413 DDQVENFPYTTMLP

-442 YEKSEDVDAGE
+442 YDKSEDVDAGE
-453 ENADEGEQAAT
+453 ENADDADQAPT
-464 EESSVPSLPERIQF
+464 EETSVPSLPERIQF

-503 DMSIKVP
+503 DMSLKVP
-510 TQADDEFY
+510 AQGSDEFY
-518 QQLRKLGYDSLTMS
+518 QQLRKLGYDRLTMS
-532 SNFEASWDEANQDL
+532 SNFEANWDEANQTL
-546 IIKDISISGKDMGS
+546 NIKDISISGKDMGS

-567 GGLTKEFFSGDKV
+567 GGFTKEFFSGDKV
-580 MMQVALLGLKA
+580 MTQVALLGLKA
-591 KQVNLKVEEK
+591 KQVNLKIEEK
-601 GIIANAI
+601 GIIAKGI
-608 KIYAEEKDMSEDEVR
+608 KMYAEENNMSEDEVR
-623 GTMSLMAAA
+623 STVSLMAAA
-632 ALQELAAEQPQLQDV
+632 ALQELAADQPQLQDV

-665 KSKAEKG
+665 KAKADKG

-683 DPTLLLDKVD
+683 DPLTLLDKVD

>member
-1 MACTDT
+1 M
-7 VLICAERTSI
+7 
-17 VEQAKNGT
+17 EQARNGT

-42 AAAGLTGYKITL
+42 AAAGLTGYKFTL

-116 GIDTEIGNYKISI
+116 GINTEIGNYRISI

-137 NFDTA
+137 NVDSA

-197 GKVARYTAGGTIF
+197 GKVARYTAGSTDF
-210 DFTIQVPGEDGEKVT
+210 DFTVEVPGEDGEKVT
-225 DKMTGTMGAAEG
+225 DKMTGTMGVAEG
-237 KDIDGVFLTRLY
+237 KDIDGVFLARLY

-276 KDANFSYDE
+276 KDVTFSYDE
-285 IRSNGFTAR
+285 VRSNGFSAR
-294 MPAVPFTE
+294 MPAVPFSE
-302 TLEKLQSLENADE
+302 TMQKLQSLDKTDE
-315 LSQEETRELILQLSS
+315 PSPAETRELILQLTS
-330 LFDTIGKGDVE
+330 LFETLGKGDVE
-341 MLGMKIE
+341 LIGMKIE
-348 PTDASKGKGGIER
+348 PADASKGKGGIER
-361 VAVAFDNQRMDATI
+361 IAVAFDNQKMDATI
-375 KGLAFSE
+375 KGFDFAE

-402 VEALKKFAALN
+402 IEGLKKFASLS
-413 EDEVENFPFTTMLP
+413 DDQVENFPYTTMLP
-427 EFGTLRV
+427 EFGTLRIA
-434 VGIDADLP
+434 GIDADLP
-442 YEKSEDVDAGE
+442 YDQSEDVDAGE
-453 ENADEGEQAAT
+453 ENTGDAAQAST
-464 EESSVPSLPERIQF
+464 EETSVPSLPERIQF

-503 DMSIKVP
+503 DMSLKVP
-510 TQADDEFY
+510 AQGSDEFY
-518 QQLRKLGYDSLTMS
+518 QQLRKLGYDRLIIS
-532 SNFEASWDEANQDL
+532 SNFEANWDEANQNL

-567 GGLTKEFFSGDKV
+567 GGFTKEFFSGDKV
-580 MMQVALLGLKA
+580 MTQVALLGLKA
-591 KQVNLKVEEK
+591 RQVNLKIEEK
-601 GIIANAI
+601 GLIA
-608 KIYAEEKDMSEDEVR
+608 KGLKMYADENNMSEDEVR
-623 GTMSLMAAA
+623 STVSLIAAA
-632 ALQELAAEQPQLQDV
+632 ALQELTADQPQLQDV
-647 ATAFSTFLAKPNI
+647 VAAFSAFLAKPNI
-660 FELTV
+660 FELVV
-665 KSKAEKG
+665 KAKTDKG

-683 DPTLLLDKVD
+683 DPLTLLDKVD
-693 IEAKAE
+693 IEAKTE

>member
-1 MACTDT
+1 M
-7 VLICAERTSI
+7 
-17 VEQAKNGT
+17 EQAKNGT

-33 WAAVAVIAI
+33 WAAVAIIAI
-42 AAAGLTGYKITL
+42 AAAGLTGYKFTL

-89 KDGSNVRIA
+89 KDGSDVRIA

-137 NFDTA
+137 NFDSA

-173 VVQTVANNEQNI
+173 VVQTVANNEQNV

-197 GKVARYTAGGTIF
+197 GKVAHYTAGSTDF
-210 DFTIQVPGEDGEKVT
+210 DFTVEVPDEDGEKVT
-225 DKMTGTMGAAEG
+225 EKMTGTIGAAEG
-237 KDIDGVFLTRLY
+237 KDIDGVFLARLY

-276 KDANFSYDE
+276 KDVTFSYDE
-285 IRSNGFTAR
+285 VRSNGFSAR

-302 TLEKLQSLENADE
+302 TLQKLQALEKMDE
-315 LSQEETRELILQLSS
+315 PSPAETRELILQLTS
-330 LFDTIGKGDVE
+330 LFETIGKGDVE
-341 MLGMKIE
+341 LIGMKIE

-361 VAVAFDNQRMDATI
+361 IAVAFDNQKMDATI
-375 KGLAFSE
+375 KGFGFAE
-382 GQDYMKMEEASLK
+382 GPNYMKMEEASLQ

-402 VEALKKFAALN
+402 IEALKKFAALS
-413 EDEVENFPFTTMLP
+413 DDQIENFPYTTMLP
-427 EFGTLRV
+427 EFGTLRI

-442 YEKSEDVDAGE
+442 YDESEDVDAGE
-453 ENADEGEQAAT
+453 ENADDADQAAT
-464 EESSVPSLPERIQF
+464 EETSVPSLPERIQF

-485 ALNKPYNG
+485 SLNKPYNG

-503 DMSIKVP
+503 DMSLKVP
-510 TQADDEFY
+510 AQGDDEFY
-518 QQLRKLGYDSLTMS
+518 QQLRKLGYDRLTMS
-532 SNFEASWDEANQDL
+532 SNFEANWDEANQNL
-546 IIKDISISGKDMGS
+546 IIKDISVSGKDMGS

-567 GGLTKEFFSGDKV
+567 GGFTKEFFSGDKV
-580 MMQVALLGLKA
+580 MTQVALLGLKA
-591 KQVNLKVEEK
+591 KQVNLKIQEK
-601 GIIANAI
+601 GIIAKGI
-608 KIYAEEKDMSEDEVR
+608 KMYAQENNLTEDEVR
-623 GTMSLMAAA
+623 STVSLIAAA
-632 ALQELAAEQPQLQDV
+632 ALQELAADQPQLQDV
-647 ATAFSTFLAKPNI
+647 AAAFSTFLAKPNI
-660 FELTV
+660 FELAV
-665 KSKAEKG
+665 KAKADKG

-683 DPTLLLDKVD
+683 DPLTLLDKVD
-693 IEAKAE
+693 IEAKTE

>member
-1 MACTDT
+1 M
-7 VLICAERTSI
+7 
-17 VEQAKNGT
+17 EQAKDGT

-68 ASSVEADFLGRIH
+68 ASSIEADFLGRIH

-197 GKVARYTAGGTIF
+197 GKVARYTVGGTAF
-210 DFTIQVPGEDGEKVT
+210 DFTIQVLGEDGEKVA

-237 KDIDGVFLTRLY
+237 KDIDGVFLARLY

-276 KDANFSYDE
+276 KDASFSYDE

-302 TLEKLQSLENADE
+302 TLKKLQSLENADE
-315 LSQEETRELILQLSS
+315 LSPEETRELILQVSS

-341 MLGMKIE
+341 MLDMKIE

-361 VAVAFDNQRMDATI
+361 VAVAFDNQKMDATI

-413 EDEVENFPFTTMLP
+413 EEEVENFPFTTMLP
-427 EFGTLRV
+427 EFGTLKV

-442 YEKSEDVDAGE
+442 YEKSEDVDADESDGGDEAAIE
-453 ENADEGEQAAT
+453 EP
-464 EESSVPSLPERIQF
+464 SVPSLPERIQF
-478 AMKSYEV
+478 AMKSYEI

-503 DMSIKVP
+503 DMSLKVP

-532 SNFEASWDEANQDL
+532 SNFEASWDEANQNL

-591 KQVNLKVEEK
+591 KQVNLKIEEK
-601 GIIANAI
+601 GIIAKAI
-608 KIYAEEKDMSEDEVR
+608 KIYAEEKEVSEDEVR
-623 GTMSLMAAA
+623 SVMSLMAAA
-632 ALQELAAEQPQLQDV
+632 SLQDLAADQPQLQDV

-665 KSKAEKG
+665 KAKAEKG

-683 DPTLLLDKVD
+683 DPILLLDKVD

>member
-1 MACTDT
+1 M
-7 VLICAERTSI
+7 
-17 VEQAKNGT
+17 EQAKDGT

-68 ASSVEADFLGRIH
+68 ASSIEADFLGRIH

-197 GKVARYTAGGTIF
+197 GKVARYTAGGTAF
-210 DFTIQVPGEDGEKVT
+210 DFTIQVLGEDGEKVA

-237 KDIDGVFLTRLY
+237 KDIDGVFLARLY

-276 KDANFSYDE
+276 KDASFSYDE

-302 TLEKLQSLENADE
+302 TLKKLQSLENADE
-315 LSQEETRELILQLSS
+315 LSPEETRELILQVSS

-361 VAVAFDNQRMDATI
+361 VAVAFDNQKMDATI

-413 EDEVENFPFTTMLP
+413 EEEVENFPFTTMLP
-427 EFGTLRV
+427 EFGTLKV

-442 YEKSEDVDAGE
+442 YEKSEDVDADESDGGDEAAIE
-453 ENADEGEQAAT
+453 EP
-464 EESSVPSLPERIQF
+464 SVPSLPERIQF
-478 AMKSYEV
+478 AMKSYEI

-503 DMSIKVP
+503 DMSLKVP

-532 SNFEASWDEANQDL
+532 SNFEASWDEANQNL

-591 KQVNLKVEEK
+591 KQVNLKIEEK
-601 GIIANAI
+601 GIIAKAI
-608 KIYAEEKDMSEDEVR
+608 KIYAEEKEVSEDEVR
-623 GTMSLMAAA
+623 SVMSLMAAA
-632 ALQELAAEQPQLQDV
+632 SLQDLAADQPQLQDV

-665 KSKAEKG
+665 KAKAEKG

-683 DPTLLLDKVD
+683 DPILLLDKVD